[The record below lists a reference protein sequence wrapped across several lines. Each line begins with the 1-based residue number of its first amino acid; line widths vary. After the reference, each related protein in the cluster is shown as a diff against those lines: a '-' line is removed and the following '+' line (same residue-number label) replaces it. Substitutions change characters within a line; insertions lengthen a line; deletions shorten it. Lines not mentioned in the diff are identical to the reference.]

1 MSFLGALGYIM
12 SQNRLRNHLETVYAN
27 NSVSHMLT
35 GHAYIRAIR
44 ICFQQLLLWLT
55 CLIHPTVDMNQ
66 QDKIPTWNAI
76 KNICMIDVLHKED
89 DVTQV
94 SQAVL
99 GRVIQILVW
108 VE

>member
-1 MSFLGALGYIM
+1 
-12 SQNRLRNHLETVYAN
+12 
-27 NSVSHMLT
+27 
-35 GHAYIRAIR
+35 
-44 ICFQQLLLWLT
+44 
-55 CLIHPTVDMNQ
+55 MNQ